1 MVPRVFEVVPRGSWR
16 GVFLKY
22 VHVALL
28 VAAGTFVRYL
38 AEPSLGEPS
47 FAITLVTLLLAA
59 WVGGLAPILLG
70 QTAILIIDALLF
82 PREAAEPFDLAR
94 AVVGIAV
101 FYLVGIVVALL
112 SEFTAAARGRAGFEA
127 EQAAAER
134 ERLLA
139 TLHCIGDGV
148 LVTDARGMLTL
159 MNPVAEAMTGLRFAE
174 HGGRELDE
182 VLQLVDERTRER
194 VASPAVAA
202 LASGRIVRS
211 TAPLLLVA
219 PNGGTLSVNSSAAP
233 VKDARG
239 VLTGAAI
246 VLHDQTR
253 QRQTEQTLRE
263 ADRRKDEFLATL
275 AHELRNPLA
284 PIVTGLELL
293 KRADDANIA
302 GETRATMERQVR
314 HMVRL
319 IDDLLD
325 MSRISRGKLQL
336 KRSVADFGEVAK
348 SAVEAVRPLLDE
360 LEHRLALSLPDRR
373 TLIDADSHR
382 LAQVI
387 SNLLTNAARYT
398 PRGGRI
404 RLAALVL
411 DRELEIQVSDTGIGI
426 APELQ
431 QRIFEMFAQVDPA
444 VHGSGGGLGIGLAL
458 VRSLVELHGGT
469 VGVHSGGENQGSCFV
484 VRLPIVVA
492 PRDLPRPVAEHPAR
506 RRAGRY
512 RVLVVDDNRDAKET
526 LSRLIR
532 MLGHQVETASDGA
545 EAIGAAESFQPEIV
559 VMDLGMPVM
568 DGFEAAKRIR
578 QQPWGTGMMLVAATG
593 WGQDHD
599 KQRTRVAG
607 FDHHLVK
614 PIELAELQK
623 VFDLAG
629 QPVVAAT

>member
-1 MVPRVFEVVPRGSWR
+1 V
-16 GVFLKY
+16 Y
-22 VHVALL
+22 VALII
-28 VAAGTFVRYL
+28 AAGTLIRFL
-38 AEPSLGEPS
+38 AEPVLGEPS
-47 FAITLVTLLLAA
+47 FAITLVSLLIAA
-59 WVGGLAPILLG
+59 WIGGLVPTLIG
-70 QTAILIIDALLF
+70 QTAILVIDAVLF
-82 PREAAEPFDLAR
+82 PREATQPFNLPRVAI
-94 AVVGIAV
+94 GIAV

-112 SEFTAAARGRAGFEA
+112 SEFTAAARKRARWEA
-127 EQAAAER
+127 EQAAEER
-134 ERLLA
+134 ERLQT

-148 LVTDARGMLTL
+148 LVTDACGKLTL

-174 HGGRELDE
+174 HAGRPLEE
-182 VLQLVDERTRER
+182 VLQLVDERTGQPA
-194 VASPAVAA
+194 ASPAVEA
-202 LASGRIVRS
+202 LQSGQIVRS
-211 TAPLLLVA
+211 TAPLLLVGKA
-219 PNGGTLSVNSSAAP
+219 GVRLPVNSSAAP

-246 VLHDQTR
+246 VLHDQTS

-293 KRADDANIA
+293 KRADDAQIVA
-302 GETRATMERQVR
+302 ETRATMERQIW

-336 KRSVADFGEVAK
+336 KRSVVDFGEVAS
-348 SAVEAVRPLLDE
+348 SAVEAVRPLIEE
-360 LEHRLALSLPDRR
+360 LGHRLTLALPARR
-373 TLIDADSHR
+373 TLVEADPHR

-398 PRGGRI
+398 PRGGQI
-404 RLAALVL
+404 GLSATAP
-411 DRELEIQVSDTGIGI
+411 DRELEIQVSDNGIGI

-431 QRIFEMFAQVDPA
+431 HRIFEMFAQVNPA
-444 VHGSGGGLGIGLAL
+444 VHGSGAGLGIGLAL
-458 VRSLVELHGGT
+458 VRSLVQLHGGT
-469 VGVHSGGENQGSCFV
+469 VRVDSPGENQGSCFV

-492 PRDLPRPVAEHPAR
+492 PKESPRPVIEHTAR
-506 RRAGRY
+506 ARGRRY

-545 EAIGAAESFQPEIV
+545 EAIDAAASFHPEIV

-568 DGFEAAKRIR
+568 DGFEAARRIR
-578 QQPWGTGMMLVAATG
+578 EQPWGTGMTLVAATG

-599 KQRTRVAG
+599 RQRTRVAG

-614 PIELAELQK
+614 PIDLGELQR
-623 VFDLAG
+623 VFELAG
-629 QPVVAAT
+629 QVAIAAAT